1 MVLESTATLDEDI
14 HMAKKPF
21 TTLTVTQ
28 NQFLEGYLRG
38 TGKTLSEAQAV
49 ATYGIKNLRARMS
62 EFRSAGLVVRRNKN
76 TEGRAAYAV
85 SSRDV
90 DGSRAYTFI

>member
-1 MVLESTATLDEDI
+1 
-14 HMAKKPF
+14 MANKPF
-21 TTLTVTQ
+21 TTLTIPQ
-28 NQFLEGYLRG
+28 NQFLETYLRG
-38 TGKTLSEAQAV
+38 TGKTLSEAQAA

-62 EFRSAGLVVRRNKN
+62 EFRSAGLVVRRSKN

-85 SSRDV
+85 SSRNV